1 MVQDTKSD
9 LSKRLEGKSLA
20 DQIREIIFELED
32 LRKDMEKTAEK
43 ISEEIISKKDKQGL

>member
-1 MVQDTKSD
+1 MNKDPKSD
-9 LSKRLEGKSLA
+9 LSKRLEGMTPA